1 MEEEKKQEAPQESV
15 KKREAGMMCCT
26 GVQGV
31 GKTYQNM
38 HVIANYVKDKPESR
52 VKGRKCLI
60 FDTNGEYTRDQFEKN
75 GIPNFNI
82 KTIGMKD
89 VEAWSRSPL
98 VECRRIDAK
107 HLGIKEK
114 QRAMQYILKVY
125 LNGMV
130 VIEDIN
136 TYIISVTFMEEIVGG
151 IVNLRHRAVDV
162 LISYQSLRPV
172 EPRIFQNS
180 RWIRLHYQSDSI
192 MDIKGKVPNL
202 TLFRIA
208 QLLVNA
214 RYFAGDERFFV
225 YIYSFQNK
233 IQGAFK
239 KEEFLDACKK
249 YLNSNKKYIKEYQD
263 MNECSKE
270 QALIGQSNLYY
281 NQYYG
286 NADKTSSDTGKTS
299 SGKQQ
304 PDKTKNK

>member
-1 MEEEKKQEAPQESV
+1 MEQNKNAQAEAPL
-15 KKREAGMMCCT
+15 REAGMMCCT
-26 GVQGV
+26 GIQGV

-38 HVIANYVKDKPESR
+38 HAIADYVRDKPEIR
-52 VKGRKCLI
+52 VKGRKVLI
-60 FDTNGEYTRDQFEKN
+60 FDTNGEYTTDQFARN
-75 GIPNFNI
+75 GIANFPI
-82 KTIGMKD
+82 KTIAMKD

-162 LISYQSLRPV
+162 LISYQGLRPV
-172 EPRIFQNS
+172 EPRIFANS
-180 RWIRLHYQSDSI
+180 RWMRLHYQADSV

-208 QLLVNA
+208 QLLVNE
-214 RYFAGDERFFV
+214 RYFGGDERFFV
-225 YIYSFQNK
+225 YIHTFKNK
-233 IQGAFK
+233 IAGAFRK
-239 KEEFLDACKK
+239 DEFMEACKK

-263 MNECSKE
+263 MNDDCSKE
-270 QALIGQSNLYY
+270 EAVTGQSNIYY
-281 NQYYG
+281 RQFYG
-286 NADKTSSDTGKTS
+286 NVDKDKEQQKTI
-299 SGKQQ
+299 K
-304 PDKTKNK
+304 K